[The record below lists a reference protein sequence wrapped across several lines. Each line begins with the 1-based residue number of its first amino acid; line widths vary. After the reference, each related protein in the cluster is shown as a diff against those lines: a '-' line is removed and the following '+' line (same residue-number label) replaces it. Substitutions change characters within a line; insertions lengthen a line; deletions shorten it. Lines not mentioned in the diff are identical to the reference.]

1 MPPAADT
8 PTIDRAYLTANH
20 PALVAE
26 IRAEGVNEGRQMGLI
41 AGKAEGAAAE
51 RDRIKAVEAAALPG
65 HEALIEALKYDG
77 TTTGADAALK
87 VLAAHKA
94 TLANMGANL
103 TADAPKPLHAAPP
116 PEKAESKESLAHLP
130 VEERCKRQWEA
141 DSAIQQKYASLEDFM
156 AYERAVEKGQIRR
169 M

>member
-26 IRAEGVNEGRQMGLI
+26 IRAEGVNEGRQIGLL

-65 HEALIEALKYDG
+65 HDALIEALKYDG
-77 TTTGADAALK
+77 VTTGADAALK

-130 VEERCKRQWEA
+130 VEERCKRQWETDA
-141 DSAIQQKYASLEDFM
+141 SVRDAHASLETFT
-156 AYERAVEKGQIRR
+156 AYEKAVSEGRVK
-169 M
+169 